1 MKAII
6 ITFDGDIRDEQKL
19 VSGCVGNIHMFT
31 SAKEASVSLLSDKE
45 IADMLTKKVI
55 TSKSV
60 NPELN
65 AIRNLCN
72 KIIENVG
79 PIPLRTK
86 EMATR
91 EICRFLVSQNS
102 ETIAAT
108 VIIVAKVDSSPTYQE
123 HRNILQTYG
132 LSFLPQLIRDVNPV
146 FKFY

>member
-6 ITFDGDIRDEQKL
+6 ITFDGDIKNEQRL
-19 VSGCVGNIHMFT
+19 VSNCINNIQTFT
-31 SAKEASVSLLSDKE
+31 NAKEASVSLLSDKE
-45 IADMLTKKVI
+45 IADTLVEKAI
-55 TSKSV
+55 TSKSI

-72 KIIENVG
+72 RIIENVG
-79 PIPLRTK
+79 LVPLRTK